1 LTDKAIQGTLPRS
14 PAILAGQGQVQAISA
29 WLQGQL
35 PQFLADLKALVNVDC
50 GTANKAGVDA
60 VGKVFREQLRAAGCE
75 LTEFPLAEYGDCL
88 LATLR
93 GHGKAR
99 LLLSGHLDT
108 VYPEGTVAAR
118 PMRVEGG
125 RIIGPGA
132 NDMKAGLL
140 AGLYAM
146 RALQQVG
153 FADFERIDFFVN
165 TDEEVGSPVSPRLYG
180 NVAAQADAAL
190 VLECGRIN
198 GDIVS
203 ARKGCSTYRFT
214 VRGKQAHAG
223 VEPERGASAIVEL
236 ARCIGQL
243 TALNGLSEGSTV
255 NVGVIGGGI
264 ASNVVPDLAWAD
276 VDTRFVTA
284 EAGGALDRAVR
295 LIASRPSVAGTT
307 IEVSGGVER
316 GPMEKT
322 PATALLIELARGVAT
337 ELGFTF
343 ADIRTGGASDGNYI
357 AALGVP
363 TLDGMGPVGGYD
375 HSPDEY
381 LELDSIVPRTTLLA
395 GLIAA
400 IAANRSELLL
410 SRSAGAGRQH
420 RVRQCEDAL

>member
-1 LTDKAIQGTLPRS
+1 M
-14 PAILAGQGQVQAISA
+14 SA
-29 WLQGQL
+29 WLRSQL
-35 PQFLADLKALVNVDC
+35 PQFLADLQTLVTVDC

-60 VGKVFREQLRAAGCE
+60 VGRLFREQLRAAGCE

-88 LATLR
+88 LATWR
-93 GHGKAR
+93 GRGTAR
-99 LLLSGHLDT
+99 VLLAGHLDT

-118 PMRVEGG
+118 PMRIEGG

-180 NVAAQADAAL
+180 DVAAQADAAL

-203 ARKGCSTYRFT
+203 ARKGCSTYRFM
-214 VRGKQAHAG
+214 VRGRQAHAG

-236 ARCIGQL
+236 ARCIGEL
-243 TALNGLSEGSTV
+243 TTLNGLSKGSTV
-255 NVGVIGGGI
+255 NVGVIGGGT

-284 EAGGALDRAVR
+284 AAGIALDQAIRMV
-295 LIASRPSVAGTT
+295 ASRTSVPGTR

-322 PATALLIELARGVAT
+322 AASALLVELAHGVAA

-343 ADIRTGGASDGNYI
+343 ADIQTGGASDGNYI

-400 IAANRSELLL
+400 IAANRSKLLL
-410 SRSAGAGRQH
+410 SRGAMSGRQH
-420 RVRQCEDAL
+420 RVRQSEDAP

>member
-1 LTDKAIQGTLPRS
+1 LSTQLGDESLPQ
-14 PAILAGQGQVQAISA
+14 IQAISA
-29 WLQGQL
+29 WLERRL
-35 PQFLADLKALVNVDC
+35 PQFLADLETLVNVDC

-60 VGKVFREQLRAAGCE
+60 VGRLFRERLLAAGCE
-75 LTEFPLAEYGDCL
+75 LAEFPLADYGDCV

-93 GHGKAR
+93 GRGAAR
-99 LLLSGHLDT
+99 VLLSGHLDT
-108 VYPEGTVAAR
+108 VFPPGTAAAR
-118 PMRVEGG
+118 PMRIEGG
-125 RIIGPGA
+125 RIFGPGA

-146 RALQQVG
+146 RALQQTG
-153 FADFERIDFFVN
+153 FTAFERIDFFAN
-165 TDEEVGSPVSPRLYG
+165 TDEEVGSPASARLYRD
-180 NVAAQADAAL
+180 VAAQADAAL
-190 VLECGRIN
+190 VLECGRMN

-203 ARKGCSTYRFT
+203 ARKGCSNYRFT

-223 VEPERGASAIVEL
+223 VEPERGANAIVEL
-236 ARCIGQL
+236 ARCIREL

-255 NVGVIGGGI
+255 NVGTIGGGT

-276 VDTRFVTA
+276 VDARFVTE
-284 EAGGALDRAVR
+284 EAGRALDGAVR
-295 LIASRPSVAGTT
+295 LIGNRTSVAGTA

-322 PATALLIELARGVAT
+322 AATAFLVELAHGIAAQ
-337 ELGFTF
+337 LGFTF

-357 AALGVP
+357 ATLGVP

-381 LELDSIVPRTTLLA
+381 VELESIVPRTAMLA

-400 IAANRSELLL
+400 IAVHRSEIP
-410 SRSAGAGRQH
+410 RPGI
-420 RVRQCEDAL
+420 

>member
-1 LTDKAIQGTLPRS
+1 MA
-14 PAILAGQGQVQAISA
+14 A
-29 WLQGQL
+29 WLQKQL
-35 PQFLADLKALVNVDC
+35 PQFLADLQSLVNVDC

-60 VGKVFREQLRAAGCE
+60 VGRVFRDQLRATGCE
-75 LTEFPLAEYGDCL
+75 LVEFPLSEYGDCL
-88 LATLR
+88 LATWR
-93 GHGKAR
+93 GSGQAR
-99 LLLSGHLDT
+99 ILLSGHLDT
-108 VYPEGTVAAR
+108 VYPIGTVAAR
-118 PMRVEGG
+118 PMRIDGD
-125 RIIGPGA
+125 RIFGPGA

-140 AGLYAM
+140 AGLYAV

-153 FADFERIDFFVN
+153 FKDFERIDFFAN
-165 TDEEVGSPVSPRLYG
+165 TDEEVGSPASPNLYRD
-180 NVAAQADAAL
+180 VAAQADVAL

-203 ARKGCSTYRFT
+203 ARKGCSAYRFT

-223 VEPERGASAIVEL
+223 VEPQRGANAIVEL
-236 ARCIGQL
+236 ARCIREL

-255 NVGVIGGGI
+255 NVGVIGGGT

-284 EAGGALDRAVR
+284 KAGIALDQAVR
-295 LIASRPSVAGTT
+295 MVASQTSVTGTS

-322 PATALLIELARGVAT
+322 AASALLVELAHGVAA

-343 ADIRTGGASDGNYI
+343 ADIQTGGASDGNYI

-363 TLDGMGPVGGYD
+363 TLDGMGPVGGHD

-381 LELDSIVPRTTLLA
+381 LETVSIVPRTALLA
-395 GLIAA
+395 GLITAVA
-400 IAANRSELLL
+400 DHHPEIL
-410 SRSAGAGRQH
+410 H
-420 RVRQCEDAL
+420 RKRITYVI

>member
-1 LTDKAIQGTLPRS
+1 M
-14 PAILAGQGQVQAISA
+14 SA

-35 PQFLADLKALVNVDC
+35 TQFLADLQALVNVDC
-50 GTANKAGVDA
+50 GTTNKAGVDA
-60 VGKVFREQLRAAGCE
+60 VGRLFRDLLRTTGCE
-75 LTEFPLAEYGDCL
+75 LTEFPLPGYGDCL

-93 GHGKAR
+93 GNGTAR
-99 LLLSGHLDT
+99 VLLSGHLDT

-118 PMRVEGG
+118 PMRIEGHK
-125 RIIGPGA
+125 IFGPGA

-153 FADFERIDFFVN
+153 FANFERIDFFVN
-165 TDEEVGSPVSPRLYG
+165 TDEEVGSPVSPRLYRD
-180 NVAAQADAAL
+180 VAAQADAAL

-203 ARKGCSTYRFT
+203 ARKGCSTYRLT
-214 VRGKQAHAG
+214 VRGRQAHAG
-223 VEPERGASAIVEL
+223 VEPERGANAIVEL
-236 ARCIGQL
+236 ARCIREL
-243 TALNGLSEGSTV
+243 AALNGLSEGSTL

-276 VDTRFVTA
+276 VDARFVTA
-284 EAGGALDRAVR
+284 EDGKALDQAVR
-295 LIASRPSVAGTT
+295 RVAAQPSVAGAK
-307 IEVSGGVER
+307 IEVSVAPEAER

-322 PATALLIELARGVAT
+322 AATALLVELARGVAA

-343 ADIRTGGASDGNYI
+343 GDIRTGGASDGNYI
-357 AALGVP
+357 AGLGVP
-363 TLDGMGPVGGYD
+363 TLDGMGPAGGYD

-381 LELDSIVPRTTLLA
+381 VELDSIVPRTALLA

-400 IAANRSELLL
+400 IASHRSEILRF
-410 SRSAGAGRQH
+410 RSVKLAGGSSP
-420 RVRQCEDAL
+420 RVPYDI

>member
-1 LTDKAIQGTLPRS
+1 MSDKLTVTLP
-14 PAILAGQGQVQAISA
+14 QGQVQRMSA

-35 PQFLADLKALVNVDC
+35 PQFLADLQTLVNVDC

-60 VGKVFREQLRAAGCE
+60 VGRLFRNQLRRTGCE
-75 LTEFPLAEYGDCL
+75 LTEFPLPDYGDCL

-93 GHGKAR
+93 GRGTAR
-99 LLLSGHLDT
+99 VLLSGHLDT
-108 VYPEGTVAAR
+108 VYPEGTVALR
-118 PMRVEGG
+118 PMRIEGG
-125 RIIGPGA
+125 RILGPGA
-132 NDMKAGLL
+132 NDMTAGLL

-146 RALQQVG
+146 RALQDSG
-153 FADFERIDFFVN
+153 FTDFERIDFFVN
-165 TDEEVGSPVSPRLYG
+165 TDEEVGSPVSPRLYRD
-180 NVAAQADAAL
+180 VAIQSDAAL
-190 VLECGRIN
+190 VLECGRMN

-214 VRGKQAHAG
+214 VRGRQAHAG
-223 VEPERGASAIVEL
+223 VEPQRGANAIVEL
-236 ARCIGQL
+236 ARCIHEL
-243 TALNGLSEGSTV
+243 AALNGLNEGSTV

-276 VDTRFVTA
+276 VDTRFVSA
-284 EAGGALDRAVR
+284 EAGIALDRAVR
-295 LIASRPSVAGTT
+295 RIAAQPSVAGTA

-322 PATALLIELARGVAT
+322 SATAFMVELARGVAA
-337 ELGFTF
+337 ELGFNF
-343 ADIRTGGASDGNYI
+343 ADIQTGGASDGNYI

-381 LELDSIVPRTTLLA
+381 LELDSIVPRTALLA

-400 IAANRSELLL
+400 IAANRSELLQNK
-410 SRSAGAGRQH
+410 RMPH
-420 RVRQCEDAL
+420 DI